1 MVFVIGLTGG
11 IGSGKS
17 TAGEY
22 FKELGVEVI
31 DADVIAKSKLNKGSR
46 FYSKIVEY
54 FGRGSLLK
62 DSSLNRSFIRQE
74 IFTSPEKKV
83 WLEELLHPPIKES
96 IIRSLELCLSQY
108 AILESPLLLETDQ
121 YKLTDRVL
129 AIDVPEKLQ
138 ILRVVKR
145 DGVKI
150 NQVESIINAQMERQK
165 RLKLA
170 NDIIDNTNSIEDL
183 KGNLKK
189 LHNNYLVL
197 ANKKFI
203 SDQDGT

>member
-1 MVFVIGLTGG
+1 MVFVVGLTGG

-22 FKELGVEVI
+22 FRELGVEVI
-31 DADVIAKSKLNKGSR
+31 DADVIAKSKVNKGSR

-74 IFTSPEKKV
+74 IFNSAEKKV

-96 IIRSLELCLSQY
+96 IIRSLELCLGQY
-108 AILESPLLLETDQ
+108 VILESPLLLETDQ
-121 YKLTDRVL
+121 YKLADRIL
-129 AIDVPEKLQ
+129 AIDIPERLQ

-145 DGVKI
+145 DEVKI
-150 NQVESIINAQMERQK
+150 NQVESIINTQMERQK

-170 NDIIDNTNSIEDL
+170 NDIIDNTHSIEDL
-183 KGNLKK
+183 KDNLKE

-203 SDQDGT
+203 TVRDGT